1 MTALGRQRFA
11 AAMPRWEAAQ
21 QKAAAL
27 LPLAD
32 VRALARQV
40 RRGARSAL

>member
-1 MTALGRQRFA
+1 
-11 AAMPRWEAAQ
+11 MPLWEGAQ
-21 QKAAAL
+21 KSAAAL

-40 RRGARSAL
+40 RKAARAAA